1 LISDSAVGPQERE
14 DRATMSPPPH
24 AGLSKAEAAQRLEAE
39 GPNELPRGRRRT
51 LWRIVMEAARDPM
64 SQFLLAGVAIYLL
77 LGDMHEA
84 LLLGLFVLV
93 TIGLSVVQQ
102 QRTERVLEA
111 LRDLASPRALVLR
124 GGERVR
130 IPGREVVRGDL
141 LLIGEGDRVAADGV
155 LLSAHALETDESLLT
170 GESVPV
176 RKTSSAAGPD
186 GATQA
191 PDAAPASAQPG
202 GEDQPFVWAGSV
214 VVKGQGMAQVQA
226 TAAASAMGRIG
237 QALGAIE
244 TPDTPLTLQTRRLVR
259 LAAMGGAAA
268 SVLFVLIFGLTR
280 GDWLDALLGGVTLA
294 MSLLPEEFS
303 LILTVFMAMG
313 AWRLSHERVL
323 ARRPAAI
330 EALGAATV
338 LCTDKTGTLT
348 CNRMAVTDLAVM
360 GPPAAD
366 LANPAAGNPPAL
378 RVWTAG
384 NTGLEAPLPEA
395 FHSLLEAAV
404 LASQPEPF
412 DPMER
417 AFHALGQEH
426 LDPSHDHDGWA
437 LVHAWGLTPDL
448 LAMSHV
454 WRVPGQD
461 TRTISAKGAPEAIAL
476 LCRLSEAQAAVW
488 REAADQFTSR
498 GKRVLAV
505 ARAVATTQTAQ
516 TAQNAQTPDPGA
528 PWPATPRGFDFQP
541 LGLVALADPLRP
553 EVPAA
558 VAECRRAGVR
568 VAMVTGDHPGTAL
581 AIATQA
587 GIDTAGG
594 VLTGADIEA
603 MDEAALRERALR
615 TSVFAR
621 VMPQQ
626 KLKLVQALK
635 AGGEVVAMT
644 GDGVND
650 APALKAAHIGIAMGR
665 RGTDVA
671 REAASLVLMEDDFG
685 AIVKGLRMGRRILDN
700 VRKGMVFVLA
710 VHVPI
715 AGLALLPLLLGWP
728 PLFMPVHIA
737 FLELVIDPVCAI
749 VFEAEGDEDDV
760 MARPPRDP
768 AAPIVSADLV
778 RLGLGQGGAA
788 LAMLAALYV
797 GVTWASHSVEEARA
811 AVFAALVGSLAALVL
826 ANRSYSVALGV
837 SLRRSNP
844 ALWTVLLVSVSLLGL
859 AMTVPAL
866 RSVFRFGEPSAVT
879 LGLAGM
885 ASVALLPLLG
895 WIARRRG

>member
-1 LISDSAVGPQERE
+1 MPLPSQ
-14 DRATMSPPPH
+14 T
-24 AGLSKAEAAQRLEAE
+24 GLSASEAAQRLQAE

-51 LWRIVMEAARDPM
+51 LWRIVAEAGRDPM

-77 LGDMHEA
+77 LGDVHEA
-84 LLLGLFVLV
+84 LVLGVFVMV

-130 IPGREVVRGDL
+130 IPGREVVRGDQ

-176 RKTSSAAGPD
+176 RKAIAASTTPGTEAP
-186 GATQA
+186 GAIPAAA
-191 PDAAPASAQPG
+191 PDPATAQPG
-202 GEDQPFVWAGSV
+202 GDGQPFVWAGSV
-214 VVKGQGMAQVQA
+214 VVKGQGLVQVTA
-226 TAAASAMGRIG
+226 TGAASAMGRIG
-237 QALGAIE
+237 HALGAIE
-244 TPDTPLTLQTRRLVR
+244 TPHTPLTLQTRRLVR
-259 LAAMGGAAA
+259 LAAIGGAAA
-268 SVLFVLIFGLTR
+268 SLLFVLVFGLTR
-280 GDWLDALLGGVTLA
+280 GDWLAALLGGVTLA

-323 ARRPAAI
+323 SRRPAAI

-348 CNRMAVTDLAVM
+348 WNRMAVTDLALRD
-360 GPPAAD
+360 GPG
-366 LANPAAGNPPAL
+366 LQ
-378 RVWTAG
+378 VWSAESPG
-384 NTGLEAPLPEA
+384 PDDALPEA
-395 FHSLLEAAV
+395 FHALLEAAV
-404 LASQPEPF
+404 LASHPEPF

-426 LDPSHDHDGWA
+426 LDLAHDHDGWE
-437 LVHAWGLTPDL
+437 LVHAWGLTPEL
-448 LAMSHV
+448 LAVSHV
-454 WRVPGQD
+454 WQAPGQEAPS
-461 TRTISAKGAPEAIAL
+461 IAAKGAPEAIAL
-476 LCRLSEAQAAVW
+476 LCRLSPQQAAPW
-488 REAADQFTSR
+488 RQAAQELTAR
-498 GKRVLAV
+498 GRRVLAV
-505 ARAVATTQTAQ
+505 ARAVVAAEP
-516 TAQNAQTPDPGA
+516 AS
-528 PWPATPRGFDFQP
+528 PWPATPHGFDFQM

-581 AIATQA
+581 AIAAQA
-587 GIDTAGG
+587 GIDTSGG

-603 MDEAALRERALR
+603 LDEAALRERALR

-728 PLFMPVHIA
+728 PLLTPVHIA

-760 MARPPRDP
+760 MARAPRDP
-768 AAPIVSADLV
+768 AAPIVSAALV
-778 RLGLGQGGAA
+778 HLGLWQGLVTLLAVGAMYAA
-788 LAMLAALYV
+788 LWTRTGDAGQV
-797 GVTWASHSVEEARA
+797 RA
-811 AVFAALVGSLAALVL
+811 TVFAALVTAVGALVL
-826 ANRSYSVALGV
+826 ASRSFSLGPWASLRRPNRALWAVFGSAALLLLGALGV
-837 SLRRSNP
+837 P
-844 ALWTVLLVSVSLLGL
+844 ALQKVFAFAPPSLLQASL
-859 AMTVPAL
+859 A
-866 RSVFRFGEPSAVT
+866 
-879 LGLAGM
+879 LGLG
-885 ASVALLPLLG
+885 VALWPVLGLL
-895 WIARRRG
+895 ARRRGLGRGQG

>member
-1 LISDSAVGPQERE
+1 MDDMCVQ
-14 DRATMSPPPH
+14 
-24 AGLSKAEAAQRLEAE
+24 GLSALEARQRLQAQ
-39 GPNELPRGRRRT
+39 GPNELPRRRRRT
-51 LWRIVMEAARDPM
+51 LGRIVLEAGRDPM

-77 LGDMHEA
+77 LGDVHEA

-124 GGERVR
+124 GGERLR

-155 LLSAHALETDESLLT
+155 LRSAHALETDESLLT

-176 RKTSSAAGPD
+176 RKTAAAPGPD
-186 GATQA
+186 GAAQA
-191 PDAAPASAQPG
+191 PDAAAASAQPG
-202 GEDQPFVWAGSV
+202 GDGQPFVWAGSV
-214 VVKGQGMAQVQA
+214 VVKGQGIAQVTA
-226 TAAASAMGRIG
+226 TGAASAMGRIG
-237 QALGAIE
+237 QALGSIE

-259 LAAMGGAAA
+259 LAAMAGAAA
-268 SVLFVLIFGLTR
+268 SLLFILAFGLTR
-280 GDWLDALLGGVTLA
+280 GDWLAALLGGVTLA

-348 CNRMAVTDLAVM
+348 WNRMAVTDLVVM
-360 GPPAAD
+360 GLPVANLENPEAAD
-366 LANPAAGNPPAL
+366 AAAADPPAL

-384 NTGLEAPLPEA
+384 GAGPAAPLPEA
-395 FHSLLEAAV
+395 FHALLEAAV

-426 LDPSHDHDGWA
+426 LDPAHGHDGWE
-437 LVHAWGLTPDL
+437 LVHAWGLTPEL

-454 WRVPGQD
+454 WQAPGQE
-461 TRTISAKGAPEAIAL
+461 TPTISAKGAPEAMAL

-488 REAADQFTSR
+488 QEAARQFTSS

-505 ARAVATTQTAQ
+505 ARAVAPAHTAQTAQ
-516 TAQNAQTPDPGA
+516 TAQTPDHGA
-528 PWPATPRGFDFQP
+528 PWPATPQGFDFQL

-581 AIATQA
+581 AIAAEA
-587 GIDTAGG
+587 GIDTTGG

-603 MDEAALRERALR
+603 LDAAALRERALR

-728 PLFMPVHIA
+728 PLFTPVHIA

-760 MARPPRDP
+760 MARAPRDP
-768 AAPIVSADLV
+768 AAPIISADLV
-778 RLGLGQGGAA
+778 RTGLWQGGAV
-788 LAMLAALYV
+788 LVVLAALYAGLV
-797 GVTWASHSVEEARA
+797 FSGGGAEEVRA
-811 AVFAALVGSLAALVL
+811 AVFAALVGSVAGLVL
-826 ANRSYSVALGV
+826 ANRSFSVALGV

-844 ALWTVLLVSVSLLGL
+844 ALWTVMLVSAVLLGL
-859 AMTVPAL
+859 ALAVPAL
-866 RSVFRFGEPSAVT
+866 RSVFGFAEPSA
-879 LGLAGM
+879 LILSLAGLT
-885 ASVALLPLLG
+885 SVALLPLLG
-895 WIARRRG
+895 HIARRRG

>member
-1 LISDSAVGPQERE
+1 MEK
-14 DRATMSPPPH
+14 TPPP
-24 AGLSKAEAAQRLEAE
+24 GLSPREAAQRLQAQ

-51 LWRIVMEAARDPM
+51 LWRIVLEAARDPM

-77 LGDMHEA
+77 LGDVHEA
-84 LLLGLFVLV
+84 MLLGLFVVV

-102 QRTERVLEA
+102 QRTEHVLEA

-176 RKTSSAAGPD
+176 RKTAAAPGPD
-186 GATQA
+186 GAEPA
-191 PDAAPASAQPG
+191 PDAVPASAQPG
-202 GEDQPFVWAGSV
+202 GDGQPFVWAGSV
-214 VVKGQGMAQVQA
+214 VVKGQGMAQVHA
-226 TAAASAMGRIG
+226 TGAASAMGRIG

-280 GDWLDALLGGVTLA
+280 GDWLAALLGGVTLA

-348 CNRMAVTDLAVM
+348 WNRMAVTDLAVM
-360 GPPAAD
+360 DLPVANLENPPAGD
-366 LANPAAGNPPAL
+366 PAAADPPAL

-384 NTGLEAPLPEA
+384 GAGPAAPLPEA
-395 FHSLLEAAV
+395 FHALLEAAV

-426 LDPSHDHDGWA
+426 LDPAHGHDGWE
-437 LVHAWGLTPDL
+437 LVHAWGLTPEL

-454 WRVPGQD
+454 WQAPGQESP
-461 TRTISAKGAPEAIAL
+461 TISAKGAPEAMAL

-488 REAADQFTSR
+488 QEAARQFTSS

-505 ARAVATTQTAQ
+505 ARAVVTAQ
-516 TAQNAQTPDPGA
+516 TAHTAQTANPGA
-528 PWPATPRGFDFQP
+528 PWPATPHGFEFQP

-581 AIATQA
+581 AIAAEA
-587 GIDTAGG
+587 GIDTTGG

-603 MDEAALRERALR
+603 LDEAALRERALR

-728 PLFMPVHIA
+728 PLLTPVHIA
-737 FLELVIDPVCAI
+737 FLELVINPVCAI

-768 AAPIVSADLV
+768 AVPIVSPELV
-778 RLGLGQGGAA
+778 RMGLGQG
-788 LAMLAALYV
+788 
-797 GVTWASHSVEEARA
+797 
-811 AVFAALVGSLAALVL
+811 ALVL
-826 ANRSYSVALGV
+826 AALGALYAGLALSGLPTDPLRAVVFTAMVIAVASLVLVNRSFSARPAAL
-837 SLRRSNP
+837 LRRPNP
-844 ALWTVLLVSVSLLGL
+844 ALWMALATTGGLL
-859 AMTVPAL
+859 AL
-866 RSVFRFGEPSAVT
+866 TLWAPPLRTLFRFGVPPGGSVLIAVAT
-879 LGLAGM
+879 GL
-885 ASVALLPLLG
+885 VLLPLL
-895 WIARRRG
+895 AMTTRRP